1 MCVHQYSVPVVKY
14 DRNGFRPRLRQLIF
28 TLEAA
33 YLVEEAKIKQ
43 RMDYGSLRGEQAA
56 DRAFR
61 RQVVDQNSFKGS
73 IIPDFFP
80 PRAGVSVSNLSD
92 NFLILH
98 VSCDDIKQKVAQT
111 HKPVQTGSVPVGLL
125 SHFLG
130 LGLFCEI

>member
-1 MCVHQYSVPVVKY
+1 MCVCVHQYSVPVVKY

-61 RQVVDQNSFKGS
+61 TQSLIKILSKAQLYPTFSVHVQVCRS
-73 IIPDFFP
+73 
-80 PRAGVSVSNLSD
+80 A
-92 NFLILH
+92 
-98 VSCDDIKQKVAQT
+98 T
-111 HKPVQTGSVPVGLL
+111 
-125 SHFLG
+125 
-130 LGLFCEI
+130 